1 MTFMEIENH
10 DDFYSFDKDNQV
22 KVWDPN
28 GVGVVYDVALD
39 DLKQLEAELQVVG
52 SYYLTKCLVDDQYA
66 HNALKLVLFSFI
78 TLSLSLP
85 PSLPQG

>member
-1 MTFMEIENH
+1 MFMNDNACRINQSEFMTFMEVENH

-22 KVWDPN
+22 KVWDSN

-52 SYYLTKCLVDDQYA
+52 SYYISKCLLDDE
-66 HNALKLVLFSFI
+66 
-78 TLSLSLP
+78 
-85 PSLPQG
+85 